1 MTSAAGFTKGLHE
14 LGNGHFAYL
23 QPDGS
28 WGWSNAGLI
37 TDQGQAMLVDTL
49 FDCRLTAEMLAEMR
63 RATPA
68 AERIDVLVNSHSNG
82 DHTFGNRLVEGAR
95 IVASRTAAQEMMVA
109 GPDQIVALMRN
120 APNLGRTGRFLQRVF
135 GPFDFEGIGGVMPL
149 PTETFDRRLTLAV
162 GSKRV
167 ELIEVGPAH
176 TGGDLLV
183 HVPDDRIV
191 YVADVLFVGGHPVIW
206 AGPTSNWIA
215 ALDLI
220 LGLDVEVI
228 VAGHGPLASKAD
240 VQNLKEYF
248 EFLLR
253 ECRLR
258 HEAGV
263 SAAEAAREFAQGPY
277 GRWAEPERLIINAM
291 AIYAELSGGELKFP
305 TPGERFD
312 VIAEFDEQIRGQ
324 TPD

>member
-14 LGNGHFAYL
+14 LGNGHYAYL

-37 TDQGQAMLVDTL
+37 TDAGQSILVDTL
-49 FDCRLTAEMLAEMR
+49 FDCKLTAEMLAEMR

-68 AERIDVLVNSHSNG
+68 AQQIDILINSHSNG

-95 IVASRTAAQEMMVA
+95 IVASKTAAEEMIVA
-109 GPDQIVALMRN
+109 GPESIVNVMRN
-120 APNLGRTGRFLQRVF
+120 APNMGRAGRFLQRVF
-135 GPFDFEGIGGVMPL
+135 APFDFEGIGDMPL
-149 PTETFDRRLTLAV
+149 PTETFERELTLQV
-162 GSKRV
+162 GAKQV
-167 ELIEVGPAH
+167 NLIEVGPAH
-176 TGGDLLV
+176 TGGDILV
-183 HVPDDRIV
+183 HVPEDRII

-228 VAGHGPLASKAD
+228 VSGHGPLASKKD

-253 ECRLR
+253 ECKARFDS
-258 HEAGV
+258 GV
-263 SAAEAAREFAQGPY
+263 SAKDAAREFAEGPY
-277 GRWAEPERLIINAM
+277 GKWAEPERLIINTM
-291 AIYAELSGGELKFP
+291 AIYAELSDGAVKFANP
-305 TPGERFD
+305 AERFD
-312 VIAEFDEQIRGQ
+312 VIAEFDEIIRG
-324 TPD
+324 TAV